1 MKSLLT
7 MMVAGGM
14 LAFAPLLQAQGVD
27 SGDQPEFKFREPL
40 FNGMGVSSLADFRG
54 KPLLVD
60 FWGTR

>member
-1 MKSLLT
+1 MKRFLT

-14 LAFAPLLQAQGVD
+14 LAAAPALQAQSQV
-27 SGDQPEFKFREPL
+27 GDQPEYKFREAP
-40 FNGMGVSSLADFRG
+40 FNGMGVTSLADFRG

>member
-1 MKSLLT
+1 MKRVLT

-14 LAFAPLLQAQGVD
+14 LAAAPMLQAQVKV
-27 SGDQPEFKFREPL
+27 GDQPEYKFRQPL